1 MPAMTIITASVSTL
15 VSHVITILL
24 RRPTP
29 SNQNA
34 QKTLQQFLMIL
45 AQKFEGTVENI
56 VRINSLNMQT
66 DTFKCN
72 LHTTI
77 NNLRLYEDQLSHLDA
92 AAAAGIR
99 TYSMWRSVLLPNI
112 IRSGNHSKVYSTAAK
127 LLMLLVATDMT
138 LLQKCYERPGISSA
152 QQQTYIRIANEHKA
166 AFWDDTKKIYLTHDL
181 FKKVTVT
188 IDMDHAKEWDEHV
201 LLLSRGFKRV
211 EKGHLS
217 AEVAAHFKCPR
228 VVDRIVKP
236 VEIVKIVNRKG
247 GYGNRACQLFNRSKD
262 SVCRE
267 FFPVLYD
274 KEVERFHGHDLP
286 DHFIRNM
293 SLLIETSCERQAQI
307 KNLADNEK
315 DSNHIRQDMFYSSRQ
330 EHGLS
335 TGITREFP
343 TYGIFSDW
351 DWSKHEQT
359 WQEWE
364 HKPMTECCTM

>member
-45 AQKFEGTVENI
+45 AHKFEGTVENI

-92 AAAAGIR
+92 AAAAGTR

-152 QQQTYIRIANEHKA
+152 QQQAYIRMANEHKA
-166 AFWDDTKKIYLTHDL
+166 AFWDDAKKSFQTHDSL
-181 FKKVTVT
+181 
-188 IDMDHAKEWDEHV
+188 
-201 LLLSRGFKRV
+201 
-211 EKGHLS
+211 
-217 AEVAAHFKCPR
+217 
-228 VVDRIVKP
+228 
-236 VEIVKIVNRKG
+236 EIVEQVLG
-247 GYGNRACQLFNRSKD
+247 GGTYLRSFYLKSQRLID
-262 SVCRE
+262 PTLTRVRLRRRPKPKRCESPSVVKKPCTDEAR
-267 FFPVLYD
+267 D
-274 KEVERFHGHDLP
+274 GLP
-286 DHFIRNM
+286 DPSWKRKSWPRRPYGAM
-293 SLLIETSCERQAQI
+293 KELELGREPEPPTGWGER
-307 KNLADNEK
+307 
-315 DSNHIRQDMFYSSRQ
+315 
-330 EHGLS
+330 LS
-335 TGITREFP
+335 VRYA
-343 TYGIFSDW
+343 YGIPEDDHPISTPVKKPNAAP
-351 DWSKHEQT
+351 SKRSIEPST
-359 WQEWE
+359 
-364 HKPMTECCTM
+364 CCVLN